1 MEKYINKSHG
11 TFLIVLIF
19 SILFPNIKA
28 GAHANPDR
36 AHQKAEVYYPQT
48 DEQVPRSIIS
58 LNGTWE
64 FDQTS
69 NAFPPSKFTRKIS
82 VPGLIHLAEP
92 RIEEYD
98 KFFKR
103 PGKAESVEQ
112 FNLYNLDYTPRYS
125 WYRKT
130 VFIPKELG
138 DKEGTIIIKKSQY
151 VTQVYINGMDMGT
164 SMACYTPIEFPVNK
178 AIKFGSENEI
188 LIRVGERTWLPAEA
202 AGGTD
207 KEKEHYLPGIWDD
220 VLLSFTGNIRISRLL
235 VLPSVESKKITV
247 KAQIRSLIPA
257 QIFYGDPMNDSVR
270 IEILIT
276 EKISGKKVASVQ
288 GKFSAKRDNLTEMVL
303 ELPFAQF
310 TSWTPEKPFL
320 YAATARLITK
330 NGVSDE
336 ISHQFGMRDFTT
348 KGKFFYLNGEK
359 YILRGTNITL
369 QRFFED
375 PDCGNLV
382 WDKEWVKKLLVNY
395 PKQLNWNAMRICVGI
410 VPDFW
415 YDIADEYG
423 LLFQNEWLYWQ
434 NHGWDE
440 QIRKEYT
447 DWVWTDGNHPSIAI
461 WDAINENTDN
471 YIGNTLIPELKK
483 LDPTR
488 IWDAGYMGE
497 GLMKTDEMDE
507 PHPYMGRMTGKEDG
521 LEKNFYP
528 LGNLDYKPQPLK
540 MIREAGVPQLVNEYG
555 WRWLWRNGLPSKLTV
570 NDYKYY
576 LGSNS
581 TSEQN
586 REFQAYDMQLET
598 EWLRSEPELAG
609 VLAFCYLANNYGYT
623 GDWFMD
629 NIKDLKPIPT
639 LNWFRHAF
647 APTAV
652 FINLTD
658 ERYVKQSVPHQPG
671 EKLAF
676 KLAKINDLN
685 KIITGKVNLKILDG
699 SGKTVSKKSMPVTLL
714 AFDRSS
720 FSVEASLPRKPGGY
734 LMLAEFRAEGNVSPV
749 ISRRYIKV
757 GKVPVYKFFEM
768 KEESLK

>member
-1 MEKYINKSHG
+1 MKHRDLLLLLLVLSVNITLAQNPRTVIN
-11 TFLIVLIF
+11 
-19 SILFPNIKA
+19 
-28 GAHANPDR
+28 
-36 AHQKAEVYYPQT
+36 
-48 DEQVPRSIIS
+48 

-64 FDQTS
+64 FDQTIK
-69 NAFPPSKFTRKIS
+69 AFPPEKFTMRIP
-82 VPGLIHLAEP
+82 VPGLIHLTKP

-103 PGKAESVEQ
+103 PDKAEPMEQ

-125 WYRKT
+125 WYRKII
-130 VFIPKELG
+130 FIPKELEG
-138 DKEGTIIIKKSQY
+138 KEGMITLKKSQY

-164 SMACYTPIEFPVNK
+164 SMACYTPIEFTVNK
-178 AIKFGSENEI
+178 AINFGAENEI

-220 VLLSFTGNIRISRLL
+220 VFLSFTGNIRINRLL
-235 VLPSVESKKITV
+235 VLPSVDNKKVTV

-270 IEILIT
+270 IEVSVN
-276 EKISGKKVASVQ
+276 EKISGEKAASVQ
-288 GKFSAKRDNLTEMVL
+288 GKFSAKRDNLTEMEL
-303 ELPFAQF
+303 EIPLSDF

-320 YAATARLITK
+320 YTVTATLITK
-330 NGVSDE
+330 KGVSDE
-336 ISHQFGMRDFTT
+336 LSHQFGMRDLNT

-359 YILRGTNITL
+359 YIFRGTNITL

-382 WDKEWVKKLLVNY
+382 WDREWVKKLLVNY
-395 PKQLNWNAMRICVGI
+395 PKQLHWNAMRICVGI

-423 LLFQNEWLYWQ
+423 LLLQNEWLYWQ

-447 DWVWTDGNHPSIAI
+447 DWVWSDGSHPSIVI
-461 WDAINENTDN
+461 WDAINENTDSF
-471 YIGNTLIPELKK
+471 IGNTLIPDLKK

-488 IWDAGYMGE
+488 IWDAGYMRE

-507 PHPYMGRMTGKEDG
+507 PHPYQGRASANQAPVKD
-521 LEKNFYP
+521 FYP
-528 LGNLDYKPQPLK
+528 LGNLDFKPEALK
-540 MIREAGVPQLVNEYG
+540 MIKAALVPQLANEYG
-555 WRWLWRNGLPSKLTV
+555 WIWLWRNGMPSKLTV
-570 NDYKYY
+570 NEYNYY
-576 LGSNS
+576 LGPNS
-581 TSEQN
+581 APEQN
-586 REFQAYDMQLET
+586 RLFQGYYMQLET

-629 NIKDLKPIPT
+629 NIGDLKPTPT

-658 ERYVKQSVPHQPG
+658 ERYVKMTDPHQPG
-671 EKLAF
+671 VKLSF
-676 KLAKINDLN
+676 KLEKINDL
-685 KIITGKVNLKILDG
+685 KKDVTGKVNLKILD
-699 SGKTVSKKSMPVTLL
+699 SAGKAISKASLPVAFL

-720 FSVEASLPRKPGGY
+720 FPVEISLPEKAGGY
-734 LMLAEFRAEGNVSPV
+734 LLLAEFVSDGDVSPV

-757 GKVPVYKFFEM
+757 GELSDYKFFEM

>member
-1 MEKYINKSHG
+1 MVQRFVQKYFINLQLLNPGIMKNS
-11 TFLIVLIF
+11 VL
-19 SILFPNIKA
+19 
-28 GAHANPDR
+28 
-36 AHQKAEVYYPQT
+36 
-48 DEQVPRSIIS
+48 SIIVFLLS
-58 LNGTWE
+58 SQLSVAQEPRKIINLNGNWE
-64 FDQTS
+64 FDQTTI
-69 NAFPPSKFTRKIS
+69 AFPPEKFTRKIP

-103 PGKAESVEQ
+103 PGKPESVEQ

-130 VFIPKELG
+130 VFIPRELEN
-138 DKEGTIIIKKSQY
+138 KEGMITIKKSQY

-178 AIKFGSENEI
+178 AVKFGAENEI

-220 VLLSFTGNIRISRLL
+220 VYLSFAGHIRINRLL
-235 VLPSVESKKITV
+235 VLPSVADKKITIKTQV
-247 KAQIRSLIPA
+247 RSLIPA

-270 IEILIT
+270 IEVSIA
-276 EKISGKKVASVQ
+276 EKISGKKVASGQ
-288 GKFSAKRDNLTEMVL
+288 GKFSAKRDNLTEIVL
-303 ELPFAQF
+303 ELPFNLF

-320 YAATARLITK
+320 YTATARLITK
-330 NGVSDE
+330 EGVSDE
-336 ISHQFGMRDFTT
+336 LSHQFGMRDFTT
-348 KGKFFYLNGEK
+348 RGKFFYLNGEK

-375 PDCGNLV
+375 PDCGNLA

-423 LLFQNEWLYWQ
+423 LLLQNEWLYWQ
-434 NHGWDE
+434 NHGWDD

-471 YIGNTLIPELKK
+471 FIGNTLIPDLKK

-488 IWDAGYMGE
+488 IWDAGYMRE

-507 PHPYMGRMTGKEDG
+507 PHPYQGRVSANQEPNKD
-521 LEKNFYP
+521 FYP
-528 LGNLDYKPQPLK
+528 LGNLDFKPEALK
-540 MIREAGVPQLVNEYG
+540 MIKAAGVPQLVNEYG
-555 WRWLWRNGLPSKLTV
+555 WIWLWRNGMPSKLTV
-570 NDYKYY
+570 NEYNYY
-576 LGSNS
+576 LGPNS
-581 TSEQN
+581 APEQN
-586 REFQAYDMQLET
+586 REFQAYYMQLET

-639 LNWFRHAF
+639 LNWFRYAF

-658 ERYVKQSVPHQPG
+658 ERYVKLIDPHKPG
-671 EKLAF
+671 ENISL
-676 KLAKINDLN
+676 KLAKVNDVN
-685 KIITGKVNLKILDG
+685 KAVSGKVTLKIMD
-699 SGKTVSKKSMPVTLL
+699 SDGKTVSKKNITVTFVP
-714 AFDRSS
+714 FDRSA
-720 FSVEASLPRKPGGY
+720 FSVDISVPEKPGGY
-734 LMLAEFRAEGNVSPV
+734 LLLAEFLPDSSIDPV

-757 GKVPVYKFFEM
+757 GTTSEYKFLEI
-768 KEESLK
+768 KADGLK

>member
-1 MEKYINKSHG
+1 MKNSFVHVLV
-11 TFLIVLIF
+11 FLISSQLAPAQEPRT
-19 SILFPNIKA
+19 ILN
-28 GAHANPDR
+28 
-36 AHQKAEVYYPQT
+36 
-48 DEQVPRSIIS
+48 

-64 FDQTS
+64 FDQTTK
-69 NAFPPSKFTRKIS
+69 AFPPERFTRKIP

-92 RIEEYD
+92 RIGEYD

-112 FNLYNLDYTPRYS
+112 FNLFNLDYTPRYS

-130 VFIPKELG
+130 VYIPKELEG
-138 DKEGTIIIKKSQY
+138 KEGIITIKKSQY
-151 VTQVYINGMDMGT
+151 VTQIYINGLDLGT

-178 AIKFGSENEI
+178 AIKFGAENEV
-188 LIRVGERTWLPAEA
+188 LIRVGERIWLPSEA

-220 VLLSFTGNIRISRLL
+220 VFLSFTGNIRINRLL
-235 VLPSVESKKITV
+235 VLPSVENKKVTV

-257 QIFYGDPMNDSVR
+257 QIFYGDPMNDSVSF
-270 IEILIT
+270 EINIT
-276 EKISGKKVASVQ
+276 EKFSGKELAKESGRLSV
-288 GKFSAKRDNLTEMVL
+288 KRDNITELAL
-303 ELPFAQF
+303 EIPLSDF
-310 TSWTPEKPFL
+310 TVWTPEKPFL
-320 YAATARLITK
+320 YVATARLFTQK
-330 NGVSDE
+330 GVSDE
-336 ISHQFGMRDFTT
+336 LDHQFGMRDFNTR
-348 KGKFFYLNGEK
+348 GKFYYLNGEK

-382 WDKEWVKKLLVNY
+382 WDREWVTKLLVNY
-395 PKQLNWNAMRICVGI
+395 PKQLNWNAMRICVGV

-415 YDIADEYG
+415 YDIADENG
-423 LLFQNEWLYWQ
+423 LLLQNEWLYWQ
-434 NHGWDE
+434 NHGWDD

-461 WDAINENTDN
+461 WDAINENTDDF
-471 YIGNTLIPELKK
+471 IGNTLIPDLKQ

-488 IWDAGYMGE
+488 IWDAGYMRE

-507 PHPYMGRMTGKEDG
+507 PHPYMGRVSKINMEPKKD
-521 LEKNFYP
+521 FYP
-528 LGNLDYKPQPLK
+528 LGDLDYKPQPLK
-540 MIREAGVPQLVNEYG
+540 MIQTANVPQLANEYG
-555 WRWLWRNGLPSKLTV
+555 WIWLWRNGMPSKLTV
-570 NDYKYY
+570 NEYEYY
-576 LGSNS
+576 LGPD
-581 TSEQN
+581 SEPDQN
-586 REFQAYDMQLET
+586 REFQAYYMQLET

-652 FINLTD
+652 FVNLPD
-658 ERYVKQSVPHQPG
+658 ERYVKLTDPHKPG
-671 EKLAF
+671 GKLSL
-676 KLAKINDLN
+676 KLSKINDLN
-685 KIITGKVNLKILDG
+685 KAVTGKVMLRIIASD
-699 SGKTVSKKSMPVTLL
+699 GKTVSKQNIPVTFSQ
-714 AFDRSS
+714 FDRSGI
-720 FSVEASLPRKPGGY
+720 SVDISLPKKPGGY
-734 LMLAEFRAEGNVSPV
+734 LLIAEFLANGTIDPV

-757 GKVPVYKFFEM
+757 GKVPEYNFFEI
-768 KEESLK
+768 KTLSLK

>member
-1 MEKYINKSHG
+1 MKHS
-11 TFLIVLIF
+11 V
-19 SILFPNIKA
+19 ILFLVFVLSLQLTFAQKP
-28 GAHANPDR
+28 R
-36 AHQKAEVYYPQT
+36 AV
-48 DEQVPRSIIS
+48 IN

-64 FDQTS
+64 FDQTT
-69 NAFPPSKFTRKIS
+69 NAFPPEKFTRKIP

-92 RIEEYD
+92 KIVEYD

-103 PGKAESVEQ
+103 PGKPESKEQ

-125 WYRKT
+125 WYKKT
-130 VFIPKELG
+130 VFIPVELENT
-138 DKEGTIIIKKSQY
+138 EGMITIKKSQY
-151 VTQVYINGMDMGT
+151 VTQVYINGMDLGT

-178 AIKFGSENEI
+178 AIKFGAENEI
-188 LIRVGERTWLPAEA
+188 LIKAGERIWLPAEA

-220 VLLSFTGNIRISRLL
+220 VLLSFTGDIRINRLL
-235 VLPSVESKKITV
+235 VLPSVANKNLTV
-247 KAQIRSLIPA
+247 KAQVRSLIPA
-257 QIFYGDPMNDSVR
+257 QIFYGDPMTDSVNL
-270 IEILIT
+270 EVVIT
-276 EKISGKKVASVQ
+276 EKVSGKEVAI
-288 GKFSAKRDNLTEMVL
+288 GKRSFSAKRDNLTEMTM
-303 ELPFAQF
+303 EIPFTEF

-320 YAATARLITK
+320 YTATARLK
-330 NGVSDE
+330 SGKVVSDE
-336 ISHQFGMRDFTT
+336 LSHQFGMRDFTT

-359 YILRGTNITL
+359 YFLRGTNITL

-382 WDKEWVKKLLVNY
+382 WDREWVKKLLVNY

-434 NHGWDE
+434 NHGWDD

-461 WDAINENTDN
+461 WDAINENTDMF
-471 YIGNTLIPELKK
+471 IGNALIPELKK

-488 IWDAGYMGE
+488 VWDAGYMRE

-507 PHPYMGRMTGKEDG
+507 PHPYEGRIIGNRPGSDKTS
-521 LEKNFYP
+521 YP
-528 LGNLDYKPQPLK
+528 LGNLDYKPQALK
-540 MIREAGVPQLVNEYG
+540 MIQESAVPQLANEYG
-555 WRWLWRNGLPSKLTV
+555 WIWLWRNGLPSKLTV
-570 NDYKYY
+570 DVYNYY
-576 LGSNS
+576 LGANS
-581 TSEQN
+581 SPAEN
-586 REFQAYDMQLET
+586 RELQAYDMQLET

-629 NIKDLKPIPT
+629 NISDLKPMAT
-639 LNWFRHAF
+639 LQWFVHAF
-647 APTAV
+647 APSAV

-658 ERYVKQSVPHQPG
+658 ERYVKQSIPHQPR
-671 EKLAF
+671 EKLSF
-676 KLAKINDLN
+676 KLAKINDID
-685 KIITGKVNLKILDG
+685 KEVTGKVTLKILNSD
-699 SGKTVSKKSMPVTLL
+699 GKTVTKKSMQVTLV

-720 FSVEASLPRKPGGY
+720 FEVEMELPEKPGGY
-734 LMLAEFRAEGNVSPV
+734 LMLAEFLPEGNENPV
-749 ISRRYIKV
+749 ISRRFLKV
-757 GKVPVYKFFEM
+757 GITAEYKYFNMQPAE
-768 KEESLK
+768 LK

>member
-1 MEKYINKSHG
+1 MKHSVII
-11 TFLIVLIF
+11 FLVLLL
-19 SILFPNIKA
+19 SVQVA
-28 GAHANPDR
+28 QTQNPR
-36 AHQKAEVYYPQT
+36 TVLG
-48 DEQVPRSIIS
+48 

-64 FDQTS
+64 FDQTT
-69 NAFPPSKFTRKIS
+69 NAFPPEKFTRIIP

-103 PGKAESVEQ
+103 PGKAESIEQ

-130 VFIPKELG
+130 VFIPKQLEN
-138 DKEGTIIIKKSQY
+138 KEGMITIKKSQY
-151 VTQVYINGMDMGT
+151 VTQVYINGIDMGT
-164 SMACYTPIEFPVNK
+164 SMACYTPIEFPVNR
-178 AIKFGSENEI
+178 AVKFGADNEI
-188 LIRVGERTWLPAEA
+188 LIKVGERIWLPAEA

-220 VLLSFTGNIRISRLL
+220 VYLSFSGNIRINRLL
-235 VLPSVESKKITV
+235 VLPSLADKKITIKTQV
-247 KAQIRSLIPA
+247 RSLLPA
-257 QIFYGDPMNDSVR
+257 QIFYGDPMSDSVI
-270 IEILIT
+270 IEVVIN
-276 EKISGKKVASVQ
+276 EKISGRKVATEQ
-288 GKFSAKRDNLTEMVL
+288 GRFSAKRDNLTETEL
-303 ELPFAQF
+303 EIPFTDF
-310 TSWTPEKPFL
+310 TSWTPDEPFL
-320 YAATARLITK
+320 YTATARLIV
-330 NGVSDE
+330 NEGISDE
-336 ISHQFGMRDFTT
+336 LCHQFGMRDFTT

-382 WDKEWVKKLLVNY
+382 WDKEWVKKLLADY

-415 YDIADEYG
+415 YDIADENG
-423 LLFQNEWLYWQ
+423 LLLQNEWLYWQ

-447 DWVWTDGNHPSIAI
+447 DWVWSDGSHPSIAI
-461 WDAINENTDN
+461 WDAINENTDLF
-471 YIGNTLIPELKK
+471 IGNTLIPDLKK

-488 IWDAGYMGE
+488 IWDAGYMRE

-507 PHPYMGRMTGKEDG
+507 PHPYQGRASVNQVPVKD
-521 LEKNFYP
+521 FYP
-528 LGNLDYKPQPLK
+528 LGSLDFKPEAIQ
-540 MIREAGVPQLVNEYG
+540 MIKAAGVPQLANEYG
-555 WRWLWRNGLPSKLTV
+555 WIWLWRNGMPGKLTV
-570 NDYKYY
+570 NEYNYY
-576 LGSNS
+576 LGPNS
-581 TSEQN
+581 TPEQN
-586 REFQAYDMQLET
+586 REFQAYYMQLET
-598 EWLRSEPELAG
+598 EWLRSEPGLAG

-652 FINLTD
+652 FVNLPD
-658 ERYVKQSVPHQPG
+658 ERYVKLTDPHQPG
-671 EKLAF
+671 EKLSI

-685 KIITGKVNLKILDG
+685 KDVTGKVTLKILD
-699 SGKTVSKKSMPVTLL
+699 STGKTVSTTSLPV
-714 AFDRSS
+714 AFYAFERTSD
-720 FSVEASLPRKPGGY
+720 SVENYLTKNPGGY
-734 LMLAEFRAEGNVSPV
+734 LLIAEFLSDGAIDPV

-757 GKVPVYKFFEM
+757 GKLPELKYFELQPIN
-768 KEESLK
+768 LK